1 MPDPTPPDHNDQTER
16 RLTTL
21 EEAALFGE
29 QSAGEVREIADE
41 AVRRVMALEKRLEAI
56 EVRLGSLVQA
66 EPDLDGPRTIEDE
79 RPPHSAG

>member
-1 MPDPTPPDHNDQTER
+1 MPEGTPNDHDDRTER
-16 RLTTL
+16 RLTNL
-21 EEAALFGE
+21 EEAMLFGE
-29 QSAGEVREIADE
+29 QASGELREIADE

-66 EPDLDGPRTIEDE
+66 EPDLDGPRGLEDE